1 MNVNADELV
10 SQAMAALQQGNPQG
24 AIGALRDAL
33 SANPNRLDLRHAL
46 SVTHLQLGE
55 PEQALRLNQELLDMA
70 TGLGE
75 EVPADM
81 LSQVLLTRAAIFEDM
96 SQPAGSEAAYREI
109 LRLQPSHPQAQQG
122 LGFLLLSWGRHSDG
136 VAELERHAGNFSEDQ
151 EPRHATRKFLDELAA
166 FRREELHPGAFL
178 HAHRESYVEF
188 FDHHANRMAEQG
200 WIAEAARMRREG
212 DRVVPIIAE
221 GARPYAAIRV
231 DIVNPQTGQP
241 GLIGEEPMIVAIEG
255 FEALA
260 HAPVLFETSRDNG
273 FMVWTS
279 SQCPWD
285 QLTIQVRLAGPGGLD
300 ELDSVIGD
308 WYSAGFNGSFGT
320 SDRGR
325 FHYISDP
332 ESPTPDAVS
341 YQVDCGRAELRAVEN
356 LMSRLAVLHAQV
368 PLRHVVIGRGQ
379 LPG

>member
-1 MNVNADELV
+1 MNADELV

-33 SANPNRLDLRHAL
+33 SANPNRLDLRHAM

-70 TGLGE
+70 TGLGD

-96 SQPAGSEAAYREI
+96 GQPAGSEAAYREI
-109 LRLQPSHPQAQQG
+109 LRLQPHHPQAQQG
-122 LGFLLLSWGRHSDG
+122 LGFLLLAWGRLSDG
-136 VAELERHAGNFSEDQ
+136 VAELERHAGNSGEDA
-151 EPRHATRKFLDELAA
+151 EPRQATRKFLDELAA

-188 FDHHANRMAEQG
+188 FDHHANQMAEQG
-200 WIAEAARMRREG
+200 WIAEAARMKREG

-260 HAPVLFETSRDNG
+260 HAPVLFETSRDSG
-273 FMVWTS
+273 FTVWTS

-285 QLTIQVRLAGPGGLD
+285 QLSVQVRLAGPGGLE
-300 ELDSVIGD
+300 ELDAVVGD
-308 WYSAGFNGSFGT
+308 WYSAGFNGAFGS

-332 ESPTPDAVS
+332 EMPAPDAVT

-356 LMSRLAVLHAQV
+356 LLSRLAVLHAQR
-368 PLRHVVIGRGQ
+368 PLRHVVVGRGQ
-379 LPG
+379 LPV